1 MLRMAIEL
9 CIAWLIIAIC
19 VCMILRGD
27 QIDRNDQV
35 RYCLA
40 MTFVVS
46 LLMAFRTLGL
56 DIVGYERLYPNE
68 FCGYWASH
76 DFWSGLSQLSRQ
88 QYEPI
93 HYLIAFFTG
102 PNGFPIYLAIM
113 AFFPQAVVC
122 FISSTRK
129 NPIYYYCS
137 FLLMYLFQFD
147 VTRQFFATGFYLLS
161 LLPKSVLISVFVSF
175 GIGLAHYGTLATPLA
190 VALKKKRMSQVG
202 ILALGLFAII
212 AVYFITHSN
221 ILGMLAPD
229 SAYFQ
234 VRSSAYE
241 IGSVWSDSLLKTIE
255 IFFYPVSSLLFF
267 LFFYRKDENINEDRM
282 LGIAWNLNILSYVF
296 FFALLLGAQN
306 DVLAYRYHVMIS
318 ACSFL
323 LLGDYF
329 DRNQDK
335 EYKVTGIAYLVLI
348 DVVHTLYY
356 LSMYLG

>member
-1 MLRMAIEL
+1 
-9 CIAWLIIAIC
+9 
-19 VCMILRGD
+19 MILRGNH
-27 QIDRNDQV
+27 IDHDDQV
-35 RYCLA
+35 KYCIVMTLA
-40 MTFVVS
+40 VS

-68 FCGYWASH
+68 FCGYWMSH
-76 DFWSGLSQLSRQ
+76 DLWSGLSQLSRQ

-93 HYLIAFFTG
+93 HYLIAYFAG
-102 PNGFPIYLAIM
+102 PNGFSIYLAIM
-113 AFFPQAVVC
+113 AFFPQATVC
-122 FISSTRK
+122 FISCTRK

-161 LLPKSVLISVFVSF
+161 LLPKSTFISVFISF
-175 GIGLAHYGTLATPLA
+175 GIGIAHYGTLATPLA
-190 VALKKKRMSQVG
+190 VVLKKKRMSQVG
-202 ILALGLFAII
+202 ILVLGMFAIV
-212 AVYFITHSN
+212 AVYLITHGN
-221 ILGMLAPD
+221 ILD
-229 SAYFQ
+229 TFVSNSTYYQ
-234 VRSSAYE
+234 VRSGTYE
-241 IGSVWSDSLLKTIE
+241 IGSAWSDSLIKTIE

-267 LFFYRKDENINEDRM
+267 LFFYRKGENINEDGT
-282 LGIAWNLNILSYVF
+282 LGAAWNLTILSYVF
-296 FFALLLGAQN
+296 LFALLLGAQN

-335 EYKVTGIAYLVLI
+335 DHKVTGIVYLVLI

-356 LSMYLG
+356 LSMYLS